1 VSRIDPTIG
10 SAKSTV
16 ACAHDAVSFFVKMEV
31 TMAAQSSM
39 HFYLNWAK
47 ERIDEMDAVLASVEA
62 NASKMQADSRVKAD
76 QFIADLR
83 KKRAEFQDAIKKQA
97 DAGETAWQG
106 AKGQMEN
113 SWNGFEADFKKY
125 VETFGKQVEQ
135 QQATF
140 KGVAA
145 AQLKAWRD
153 AAEKINSAAAGL
165 AADRRTD
172 IDAALKQM
180 KADASEVEANLQKL
194 TRAGS
199 ESWGALGGALAESR
213 AAFDRANQVAWDAF
227 KRAANPGA

>member
-1 VSRIDPTIG
+1 
-10 SAKSTV
+10 
-16 ACAHDAVSFFVKMEV
+16 MEA

-62 NASKMQADSRVKAD
+62 NASKMQADSRKQAD
-76 QFIADLR
+76 QFIVDLR

-106 AKGQMEN
+106 AKSQMEN
-113 SWNGFEADFKKY
+113 SWKGFEAEFKKY

-140 KGVAA
+140 QGVAA
-145 AQLKAWRD
+145 AQMKAWRD
-153 AAEKINSAAAGL
+153 AAEKIHTAAAGL

-172 IDAALKQM
+172 IDAALRQM
-180 KADASEVEANLQKL
+180 KADASEVEANLQRL
-194 TRAGS
+194 TRVGY

-227 KRAANPGA
+227 KRAANPRP